1 MANNKKTLKLNTK
14 DKSKQLSFVDLD
26 YLGTGAYNCEIHVI
40 SSGFM
45 CKREFS
51 FDNDEY
57 FLTKVRNV
65 AEHQQGEAELTD
77 LQADSFIRFKPYINN
92 EILVT
97 GYIVENTNVTQSIE
111 FAFSIDAACINAFIN
126 SFEKMVR
133 ANI

>member
-1 MANNKKTLKLNTK
+1 MASKKKTFKLNTR
-14 DKSKQLSFVDLD
+14 DKSKQLSFVDVD
-26 YLGTGAYNCEIHVI
+26 YLGSGAYSCEIHVD

-45 CKREFS
+45 CKREFG

-57 FLTKVRNV
+57 FLSKMRQVLER
-65 AEHQQGEAELTD
+65 QDGEAELTD
-77 LQADSFIRFKPYINN
+77 LQADSFIRFKPYAND

-111 FAFSIDAACINAFIN
+111 FAFAVSKECIQKFIDA
-126 SFEKMVR
+126 FEKMVR

>member
-14 DKSKQLSFVDLD
+14 DTSKQLSFVDLD
-26 YLGTGAYNCEIHVI
+26 YLGSGAYSCEIHVN

-57 FLTKVRNV
+57 FLSKIRAV
-65 AEHQQGEAELTD
+65 ADLQQGEAELTD
-77 LQADSFIRFKPYINN
+77 LQADSFIRFKPYDND

-111 FAFSIDAACINAFIN
+111 FSFTIDKTCINSFIN

-133 ANI
+133 ANV

>member
-1 MANNKKTLKLNTK
+1 MANKSTLKLNTK
-14 DKSKQLSFVDLD
+14 DSSRQLSFVNLD
-26 YLGTGAYNCEIHVI
+26 YLGTGAYSCEIHVN

-45 CKREFS
+45 CEREFS

-57 FLTKVRNV
+57 FLSKIRNV

-77 LQADSFIRFKPYINN
+77 LQADSFIRFKPYVDDG
-92 EILVT
+92 ILVT

-111 FAFSIDAACINAFIN
+111 FAFSIDTECAKDFIN

-133 ANI
+133 ANV